1 MKVVLFLVK
10 YKEREFEV
18 VEMTNMCAIVNEN
31 REVGIQC
38 RVKSFKWLTFPGVH
52 IEHAESIVMSTVR
65 KIKEETG
72 LNTSSLK
79 FCGVKD
85 WYDEELKK
93 RYIYFYMSVLIF
105 LINNLEY
112 QKIHFV

>member
-1 MKVVLFLVK
+1 MNT
-10 YKEREFEV
+10 KEREFEV
-18 VEMTNMCAIVNEN
+18 VEMTNMCAIVNEKQGKLWFN
-31 REVGIQC
+31 G
-38 RVKSFKWLTFPGVH
+38 RVKSWKGLTFPGGH